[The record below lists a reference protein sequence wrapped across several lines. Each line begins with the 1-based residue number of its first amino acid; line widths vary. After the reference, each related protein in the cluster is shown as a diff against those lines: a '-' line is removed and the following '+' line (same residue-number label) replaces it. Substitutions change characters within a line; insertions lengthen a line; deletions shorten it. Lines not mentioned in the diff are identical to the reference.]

1 VLLSKKQGD
10 WPFSY
15 NSFAVLLTQF
25 FMRKI
30 EAKSQRLYFALIDS
44 VSHLMRS
51 QTLVPTSQALYATF
65 IGAKVSYEQD
75 RDKF

>member
-1 VLLSKKQGD
+1 
-10 WPFSY
+10 
-15 NSFAVLLTQF
+15 
-25 FMRKI
+25 MRKI